1 MQDIN
6 NAKQESSVQNSKR
19 LFAIF
24 WTETVE
30 YVAEVKAKTEKEARE
45 LFYKDN
51 IQILGSTECLDNR
64 KNSRPSIMEVS
75 E

>member
-1 MQDIN
+1 MKEIKE
-6 NAKQESSVQNSKR
+6 KQESSVRSSKKR
-19 LFAIF
+19 FAIF

-30 YVAEVKAKTEKEARE
+30 YVAEVRAKTKREARE
-45 LFYKDN
+45 LFYKDD
-51 IQILGSTECLDNR
+51 IQILGGTECLDSR